1 MDKRHHNAMDEMDEE
16 NGKLQ
21 SQVIS
26 LRKVV
31 DKLIN
36 EKGSGAITIEIEE
49 EINHLHQKKR
59 DQGARI
65 EQAMEKIAEMETY
78 IYESQETRTKLGNGD
93 VNSLRQDLSNKIEDL
108 KLRQDQ
114 DIAHSNN
121 RIIKIIDE
129 VSVKVDNLDR
139 NVEEIE
145 HRRQNGEKNLLQK
158 SMDIMRGGNI
168 EGDMLDVK
176 RRIQDLEALS
186 IRPKEKQRK
195 MNLENEDVIKE
206 IVRGMADFESELT
219 ELKRQISNQDK
230 DVQDAAKLIHEL
242 DIEKTRHQEYL
253 SNLTQK
259 TSNLEMLYEVVNK
272 ERAENIQNLEELR
285 LATESEFNDVKRA
298 EITDFKNL
306 NGKINEVIVLQD
318 VVEQLADQVD
328 YMQKEIDGVRKI
340 RNHTPIKM
348 ENKVASDNLTSSM
361 TPNTILLSDL
371 KNRQTEYTDTTYK
384 TIGRDNLR
392 GRNLIHEL
400 TEKRSNPSS
409 TNLRES
415 LLTKSRLSRHL
426 VEEGP
431 ERKRDY
437 IQIGNDNMHTDN
449 LPNRLREDSPNDGK
463 PEKRKW
469 QA

>member
-1 MDKRHHNAMDEMDEE
+1 
-16 NGKLQ
+16 
-21 SQVIS
+21 
-26 LRKVV
+26 
-31 DKLIN
+31 
-36 EKGSGAITIEIEE
+36 
-49 EINHLHQKKR
+49 
-59 DQGARI
+59 
-65 EQAMEKIAEMETY
+65 
-78 IYESQETRTKLGNGD
+78 
-93 VNSLRQDLSNKIEDL
+93 
-108 KLRQDQ
+108 
-114 DIAHSNN
+114 
-121 RIIKIIDE
+121 
-129 VSVKVDNLDR
+129 
-139 NVEEIE
+139 
-145 HRRQNGEKNLLQK
+145 
-158 SMDIMRGGNI
+158 
-168 EGDMLDVK
+168 
-176 RRIQDLEALS
+176 
-186 IRPKEKQRK
+186 
-195 MNLENEDVIKE
+195 
-206 IVRGMADFESELT
+206 
-219 ELKRQISNQDK
+219 
-230 DVQDAAKLIHEL
+230 
-242 DIEKTRHQEYL
+242 
-253 SNLTQK
+253 
-259 TSNLEMLYEVVNK
+259 
-272 ERAENIQNLEELR
+272 LEELR